1 MELLFTE
8 IMKEENLFLMYTNK
22 GLSNI
27 EWLIT
32 LFLIFSVIFLT
43 ISLSDKLQYR
53 TDIQKL
59 EQDMKKLDQAIE
71 KFRTT
76 KKRLPYDLKELVQT
90 KIIESIPIC
99 PFTKQQYWY
108 IAFSYPIQT
117 KDNKPVEYYCL
128 STPYNI
134 LPDVYQLRIIYI
146 SWLKRD
152 NKKFEKIEIE
162 KTL

>member
-1 MELLFTE
+1 MEQQFIE
-8 IMKEENLFLMYTNK
+8 IMTEENHFLMFTNK
-22 GLSNI
+22 GLTNL

-32 LFLIFSVIFLT
+32 IFLIFSVTFLG
-43 ISLSDKLQYR
+43 ISLSEKLQYK

-71 KFRTT
+71 KFRTS
-76 KKRLPYDLKELVQT
+76 KKRLPYDLKELVNARLVD
-90 KIIESIPIC
+90 SVPIC

-108 IAFSYPIQT
+108 TSFSYPIQT
-117 KDNKPVEYYCL
+117 KDNKPLEYYCL

-134 LPDVYQLRIIYI
+134 IPDVYQLRIIYI
-146 SWLKRD
+146 SWLKKD
-152 NKKFEKIEIE
+152 NKKFEKIERE